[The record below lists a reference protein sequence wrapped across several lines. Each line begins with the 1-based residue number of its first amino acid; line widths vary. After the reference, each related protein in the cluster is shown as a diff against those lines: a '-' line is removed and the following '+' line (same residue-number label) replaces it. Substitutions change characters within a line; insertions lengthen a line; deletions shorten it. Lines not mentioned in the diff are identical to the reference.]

1 MAHILTLISPTGKN
15 RLEVSL
21 INPGETFPLFGGRSS
36 GLLAHKTGSL
46 ITRWIDE
53 TGGFKDTEFHI
64 HDPRPWK
71 WVDELINWYGFKVH
85 AAQPVEDQT
94 KKPPEAL
101 PAYRAG

>member
-21 INPGETFPLFGGRSS
+21 INPGETFPQFGGRSS
-36 GLLAHKTGSL
+36 GLTARKTGSL
-46 ITRWIDE
+46 ITRWTDE
-53 TGGFKDTEFHI
+53 ASGFKDTEFHI
-64 HDPRPWK
+64 HDPAAWK

-94 KKPPEAL
+94 QKPAEAP
-101 PAYRAG
+101 PAHHAG